1 MPTKSQRLSKPFCMQ
16 WHRFDSI
23 ARQGHAYACEVL
35 DGMTAEQLG
44 AFRTAGHRPEA
55 ELDLKVVPQSG

>member
-1 MPTKSQRLSKPFCMQ
+1 MQ
-16 WHRFDSI
+16 WNRFDSI

-44 AFRTAGHRPEA
+44 AFRTAGHRPDA